1 MSMPLSEFM
10 FFTLLWGLTVIG
22 VAILIAAVLA

>member
-1 MSMPLSEFM
+1 MSLRLSELVFC
-10 FFTLLWGLTVIG
+10 TLLWGLTVIG